1 MYTAVTISPMSPK
14 TRSFPLNRRTP
25 LLILTDKSRVFFGL
39 RYTTSAIKSGLD
51 IDGIFER

>member
-14 TRSFPLNRRTP
+14 ARSFLPNHRP
-25 LLILTDKSRVFFGL
+25 PFLILTDNSRVFFGL
-39 RYTTSAIKSGLD
+39 RYTASAIKSDLD

>member
-14 TRSFPLNRRTP
+14 TRSFLLNRRLP
-25 LLILTDKSRVFFGL
+25 LLILTDNSRVFFGL

>member
-14 TRSFPLNRRTP
+14 ARSFLLNRRP
-25 LLILTDKSRVFFGL
+25 SLLILTDKCCVFFGL
-39 RYTTSAIKSGLD
+39 RYTASAIKSGLD